1 MSNGGLK
8 VGDVFVA
15 VSASLG
21 EFSKGMDRLLKDVEK
36 AAGAVGG
43 FSEKLLGFA
52 AVAGAAVAGA
62 AEHSEE
68 AQKANAALRHSIL
81 QLSRDVGTAFLPL
94 VRELTQGIRTLTAT
108 WRGLSSNT
116 RSFIVDAVR
125 QAAIMGVVG
134 LAMSRALIVG
144 KSLAD
149 GVVLLTK
156 ATRAFGPALV
166 DKLADI
172 TK

>member
-36 AAGAVGG
+36 AAASGVGG
-43 FSEKLLGFA
+43 FPEKRLGFA

-68 AQKANAALRHSIL
+68 APKANAALRHSIL

-116 RSFIVDAVR
+116 RSF
-125 QAAIMGVVG
+125 
-134 LAMSRALIVG
+134 
-144 KSLAD
+144 
-149 GVVLLTK
+149 
-156 ATRAFGPALV
+156 
-166 DKLADI
+166 
-172 TK
+172 